1 MEAPNNAHRA
11 ERPERV
17 RSTVEEL
24 RRMQA
29 TLTEQQAEIT
39 AIRHEQQA
47 QITAIEHKE
56 QEYEKRMQAMEAGR
70 LHV

>member
-1 MEAPNNAHRA
+1 M
-11 ERPERV
+11 
-17 RSTVEEL
+17 L
-24 RRMQA
+24 M
-29 TLTEQQAEIT
+29 EQQAEIT